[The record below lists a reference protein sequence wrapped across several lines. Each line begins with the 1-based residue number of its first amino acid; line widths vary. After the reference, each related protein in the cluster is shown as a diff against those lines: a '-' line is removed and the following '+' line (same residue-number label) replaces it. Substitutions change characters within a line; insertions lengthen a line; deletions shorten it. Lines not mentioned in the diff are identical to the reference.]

1 MSASKLSNLLTPGRI
16 RIELKARKKEE
27 ALAELLDL
35 LESEGKVPDRQ
46 AVLEALLERERLA
59 PTGIGSGVAIPH
71 VFLEGLSETL
81 VALGMKRKGISF
93 NSIDRKP
100 ARLIF
105 LILGPDNQAAGHLQL
120 LSRMARYLR
129 IPEFRSALLSARD
142 PQEVLGVIE
151 RMEKEDL

>member
-1 MSASKLSNLLTPGRI
+1 MSASKLSNLLAPSRI

-35 LESEGKVPDRQ
+35 LESEGKIPDRQ
-46 AVLEALLERERLA
+46 AVLEALLEREKLA

-71 VFLEGLSETL
+71 VFVESLSETL
-81 VALGMKRKGISF
+81 VALGMKRKGIGF

-105 LILGPDNQAAGHLQL
+105 LILGPENQAAGHLQL

-151 RMEKEDL
+151 RMEKEDR